1 MSVFIYLWIWYLKV
15 LNSIGIDENR
25 YLQSLVLFKEGNYFR
40 LFENGFSIPYLLLN
54 ILVGNFVDDNLQ
66 ILRVSSYISGF
77 IILTIAIILTCKIF
91 RIKSLLAAICII
103 YILNL
108 FALRPDVFIGL
119 NEYLKDMFG
128 CLIFFFLIKKT
139 KLELKHLI
147 FIGILFGFAILTRPM
162 SISFFLVFILSGL
175 IFKLISTK
183 KLDTLISYNFGF
195 KGFVIISSCICT
207 IAIMNSYSLLKY
219 EKLVWENKELP
230 GEVNWA
236 QYDYYNVIQNYN
248 GELDRG
254 KHSSVNDTKEYL
266 KRNGK
271 ESLPDNFFAMIYF
284 NWQITIYEF
293 FIDYFTS
300 LKYLIRLTGIA
311 YIFGLIYL
319 FKKIF
324 LGYKSE
330 DRSILFF
337 LLFTFIYPLSISFIV
352 ISNIQPR
359 WFMFF
364 LPISIC
370 VYFFLFTKIKSS
382 RKLIYLATN
391 NLFLLIA
398 NLPFIT
404 ENLEILN

>member
-1 MSVFIYLWIWYLKV
+1 
-15 LNSIGIDENR
+15 
-25 YLQSLVLFKEGNYFR
+25 
-40 LFENGFSIPYLLLN
+40 
-54 ILVGNFVDDNLQ
+54 
-66 ILRVSSYISGF
+66 
-77 IILTIAIILTCKIF
+77 
-91 RIKSLLAAICII
+91 
-103 YILNL
+103 
-108 FALRPDVFIGL
+108 
-119 NEYLKDMFG
+119 
-128 CLIFFFLIKKT
+128 
-139 KLELKHLI
+139 
-147 FIGILFGFAILTRPM
+147 
-162 SISFFLVFILSGL
+162 
-175 IFKLISTK
+175 
-183 KLDTLISYNFGF
+183 
-195 KGFVIISSCICT
+195 
-207 IAIMNSYSLLKY
+207 MNSYSLLKY